1 MTNSKKLEALR
12 KEYTA
17 KNEEHASMAGKLDGL
32 REAVKAAR
40 DKMNDAAAS
49 GSVDDYLKLKAEADR
64 AEAVLFVT
72 ETRLKAPALVSTE
85 AAREAWADY
94 EKNRGPQMRAA
105 LAKLDQAMKDYVKAL
120 DAAVAEQDAALS
132 IREELAKMCGAK
144 AEHFKLSNPITL
156 GENEGEYRAA
166 IEFAISVK
174 KIVNACTNG
183 FDNPVVAARANYFR
197 VIRSQAKG

>member
-72 ETRLKAPALVSTE
+72 ETRLKAPALVSRE
-85 AAREAWADY
+85 SAIEAWADY

-105 LAKLDQAMKDYVKAL
+105 LAKLDQAQKEYVKAL
-120 DAAVAEQDAALS
+120 DAAVDEQDAALKV
-132 IREELAKMCGAK
+132 REEVSEMCGGK
-144 AEHFKLSNPITL
+144 AENFKLSNPIKL
-156 GENEGEYRAA
+156 GENEGEYRTA
-166 IEFAISVK
+166 IEFAIDVK
-174 KIVNACTNG
+174 KL
-183 FDNPVVAARANYFR
+183 DNDAAGAFNPAIEARSNYFR
-197 VIRSQAKG
+197 VIRSQVKG